1 MTERD
6 RETEKERDRERD
18 RERDA
23 QIDYH
28 KEFQALEDTL
38 PKENIIAALGLWE
51 GLSHSVQ

>member
-6 RETEKERDRERD
+6 RERDGERERDKERD

-28 KEFQALEDTL
+28 KEFRSLGGTL
-38 PKENIIAALGLWE
+38 PKENNNYYIYLVSCA
-51 GLSHSVQ
+51 VK